1 MSDLQAALAALIASL
16 TTPVRRAVDLERQ
29 LRVDKKLAWQVF
41 RLARS
46 SHPVAEVQNLPARPS
61 IERLLAAARKQHVPT
76 PILEKVDESFQ
87 RLDRFMLVH
96 TGDREGLVSLLS
108 GFGGRSDEQFKQR
121 TRKAMFRASAHFW
134 GMHAKLLVRTSIFH
148 AKPGP
153 EYFEDSV
160 LIQAAV
166 ELQRLR
172 ASQATDVVMMM
183 RTRTDPVVPGK
194 PGTAPIRHPPELL
207 TQFCS
212 GPLPEIFSPPPAA
225 AEPSTALETR
235 LRLPPGRT
243 GAATVYSMQ
252 MHERISNAL
261 QIDYYGRTFVTVPT
275 EVLVW
280 EILLPVGW
288 SNPSTVRGAMYGCRE
303 HPEQAFSERPAD
315 RTPQQETVEYL
326 GALDRVPP
334 IEGSP
339 RHPDAV
345 RQVLERH
352 GWSDVRYD
360 VYRCRVDHPVLHTVM
375 ALRIDALAR

>member
-1 MSDLQAALAALIASL
+1 MADLQRALAALVASL
-16 TTPVRRAVDLERQ
+16 ATPVRRAVDLERA

-41 RLARS
+41 RLAAS

-61 IERLLAAARKQHVPT
+61 IDRLLAAARKQQVPAS
-76 PILEKVDESFQ
+76 ILHQVETSFQ

-121 TRKAMFRASAHFW
+121 TRKTMFRAASHFW

-153 EYFEDSV
+153 DYFEDSV

-166 ELQRLR
+166 DLQRLR

-183 RTRTDPVVPGK
+183 RTRTDPIVPGM

-212 GPLPEIFSPPPAA
+212 GPLPEIFSPPSSA
-225 AEPSTALETR
+225 AEPSAPLETR

-252 MHERISNAL
+252 MHERISNSL

-280 EILLPVGW
+280 ELLLPVGW

-303 HPEQAFSERPAD
+303 HPEQAFNERPAD

-326 GALDRVPP
+326 GVLDRVPP

-345 RQVLERH
+345 QQVLESH
-352 GWSDVRYD
+352 GWLDVRYD
-360 VYRCRVDHPVLHTVM
+360 VYRCRVDYPVLHTVM
-375 ALRIDALAR
+375 ALRVDALPR